1 MAKVKDTKPVKTE
14 QTLAEKL
21 SLIDKISKEV
31 NEKAGKVI
39 VGRLSNSPEIMDKLT
54 IKFIPSVCFDFNE
67 ATGGGYPRSR
77 CTLISGNPD
86 SGKTARCLEDIGYN
100 MKDKSFTALWI
111 ESEQS
116 LDKQMVCDVFKIDP
130 ERFVF
135 INYDAN
141 KGAEGILDIL
151 YGFMTAVKF
160 DMVVINSLKC
170 LVPTKILEEAMDAQ
184 TPAVQARLWSRM
196 VSKFLALVANS
207 ETAFILITH
216 LYTGIGTY
224 GSPQV
229 ISGGSAIRYW
239 SSLTLSFAQKTI
251 GAGEPISK
259 EEGVHIAVSI
269 KKNHCV
275 PDRLPYKKFDY
286 YAIFGEGTERIL
298 TAVKLLVTAGIMSV
312 SGSSYVIYNED
323 GSEFKKFIGKN
334 KYRQFMIDN
343 PDIFEELMKRLQSV
357 IPVISTVTDM
367 SDEEVSSI
375 QQEEE
380 EILESVKDLQLVT
393 TVESP
398 RL

>member
-1 MAKVKDTKPVKTE
+1 MAKQKETKTVKQE
-14 QTLAEKL
+14 QSLAEKL
-21 SLIDKISKEV
+21 ALIDKISKEV

-39 VGRLSNSPEIMDKLT
+39 VGRLSNNADIMDKLT
-54 IKFIPSVCFDFNE
+54 IKFIPSICHDFNE

-77 CTLISGNPD
+77 CTLITGSPD
-86 SGKTARCLEDIGYN
+86 SGKTSKILEDIGYN
-100 MKDKSFTALWI
+100 MQKDQRFTSLWI

-135 INYDAN
+135 VNYDAQ

-151 YGFMTAVKF
+151 YGFMNAVKF

-170 LVPTKILEEAMDAQ
+170 LVPTKILEESMDSQ

-196 VSKFLALVANS
+196 VSKFLALVADN
-207 ETAFILITH
+207 ETAFVLITH

-239 SSLTLSFAQKTI
+239 SSLTLSFNRKNI

-259 EEGVHIAVSI
+259 EEGVHIEVSI

-275 PDRLPYKKFDY
+275 PDRLPYRKFDY

-298 TAVKLLVTAGIMSV
+298 TAIKPLVSAGIMSV
-312 SGSSYVIYNED
+312 SGASHVIYNED
-323 GSEFKKFIGKN
+323 GSEFKKFVGKN
-334 KYRQFMIDN
+334 KYRQFMLDN
-343 PDIFEELMKRLQSV
+343 PDIFDGLITRLGSR
-357 IPVISTVTDM
+357 ISTVTDM
-367 SDEEVSSI
+367 SDEEVI
-375 QQEEE
+375 AVQEEE
-380 EILESVKDLQLVT
+380 AELTEVIKDIKIDK
-393 TVESP
+393 E
-398 RL
+398 

>member
-1 MAKVKDTKPVKTE
+1 MAKAKKEEPVKTG

-21 SLIDKISKEV
+21 ALIDKISREV

-39 VGRLSNSPEIMDKLT
+39 VGRLSNNPDIMDKLT
-54 IKFIPSVCFDFNE
+54 IKFIPSVCHDFNE

-77 CTLISGNPD
+77 CTLITGSPD
-86 SGKTARCLEDIGYN
+86 SGKTSKILEDIGYN
-100 MKDKSFTALWI
+100 QQFNKEFTALWI

-116 LDKQMVCDVFKIDP
+116 LDKQMICDTFKADP

-135 INYDAN
+135 INYDPN

-196 VSKFLALVANS
+196 VSKFLSLVADS
-207 ETAFILITH
+207 ETAFVLITH

-229 ISGGSAIRYW
+229 ISGGMAIKYW
-239 SSLTLSFAQKTI
+239 SSLTMSFTQKSI
-251 GAGEPISK
+251 GAGEPITK
-259 EEGVHIAVSI
+259 EEGVHIAVTI

-275 PDRLPYKKFDY
+275 YDQLPYKKFDY
-286 YAIFGEGTERIL
+286 YAIFGQGTERIL
-298 TAVKLLVTAGIMSV
+298 TAVKPMVDAGIMSV
-312 SGSSYVIYNED
+312 TGPSYVIYNED
-323 GSEFKKFIGKN
+323 GSEFKKFVGKN
-334 KYRQFMIDN
+334 KYRQFMTEN
-343 PDIFEELMKRLQSV
+343 PDIFNSLMDRLGNRG
-357 IPVISTVTDM
+357 STVVQM
-367 SDEEVSSI
+367 SDDEVDAA
-375 QQEEE
+375 QEEE
-380 EILESVKDLQLVT
+380 EAIKDMVKNVKVQK
-393 TVESP
+393 EE
-398 RL
+398 

>member
-1 MAKVKDTKPVKTE
+1 MARQKEAKAVKQE

-21 SLIDKISKEV
+21 ALIDKISKEV

-39 VGRLSNSPEIMDKLT
+39 VGRLSNNPDIMDKLT
-54 IKFIPSVCFDFNE
+54 IKFIPSVCHDFNE

-77 CTLISGNPD
+77 CTLITGLAD
-86 SGKTARCLEDIGYN
+86 TGKTARCLEDIGYN
-100 MKDKSFTALWI
+100 MEQDPKFTALWI

-116 LDKQMVCDVFKIDP
+116 LDKQMICDTFNIDP

-160 DMVVINSLKC
+160 DIVVINSLKC

-196 VSKFLALVANS
+196 VSKFLALVADS
-207 ETAFILITH
+207 ETAFVLITH
-216 LYTGIGTY
+216 LYTGIGAY

-229 ISGGSAIRYW
+229 ISGGNAIKYW
-239 SSLTLSFAQKTI
+239 SSLTLSFSRKNI

-259 EEGVHIAVSI
+259 EEGVHIEVTI

-275 PDRLPYKKFDY
+275 SDRLPYRKFDY

-298 TAVKLLVTAGIMSV
+298 TAIKPFVTAGIMSV
-312 SGSSYVIYNED
+312 SGASHVIYNED
-323 GSEFKKFIGKN
+323 GSEFKKFVGKN
-334 KYRQFMIDN
+334 KYRQFMIEN
-343 PDIFEELMKRLQSV
+343 PDIFEGLLARLGNS
-357 IPVISTVTDM
+357 ISTVTKM
-367 SDEEVSSI
+367 SDEEVMAA
-375 QQEEE
+375 QEEE
-380 EILESVKDLQLVT
+380 EELTKAIKDI
-393 TVESP
+393 EIDKE
-398 RL
+398 

>member
-1 MAKVKDTKPVKTE
+1 MAKVKKEESVKTG

-21 SLIDKISKEV
+21 YLIDKISQEV

-39 VGRLSNSPEIMDKLT
+39 AGRLSNNPEIVDKLT
-54 IKFIPSVCFDFNE
+54 IKFIPSVCHDFNE

-77 CTLISGNPD
+77 CTLITGPED
-86 SGKTARCLEDIGYN
+86 SGKTARCLEDIAWN
-100 MKDKSFTALWI
+100 MKDPNFTSLWV
-111 ESEQS
+111 ESENS
-116 LDKQMVCDVFKIDP
+116 LEKGMICNTFGVDP

-135 INYDAN
+135 INYDPN

-196 VSKFLALVANS
+196 VSKFLSLVADS
-207 ETAFILITH
+207 ETAFVLITH

-224 GSPQV
+224 GAPQV
-229 ISGGSAIRYW
+229 ISGGMAIRYW
-239 SSLTLSFAQKTI
+239 AAIIMSFSKKTI
-251 GAGEPISK
+251 TAGEPISK
-259 EEGVHIAVSI
+259 EEGVHIAVTI

-275 PDRLPYKKFDY
+275 YNQLPYKKFDY
-286 YAIFGEGTERIL
+286 YAIFGQGTERIL
-298 TAVKLLVTAGIMSV
+298 TTIKPMVDAGIISV
-312 SGSSYVIYNED
+312 SSASYVIYNED

-343 PDIFEELMKRLQSV
+343 PDIFNSLMDRLGSKA
-357 IPVISTVTDM
+357 STVSKM
-367 SDEEVSSI
+367 SDDEVDAA
-375 QQEEE
+375 QEEE
-380 EILESVKDLQLVT
+380 AIIEDMVKNVKIEKEK
-393 TVESP
+393 V
-398 RL
+398 